1 MSKINNLNN
10 FLSSIE
16 EIVDEA
22 RNGRMFV
29 LVDNEDRENEGDLII
44 PAQMATPDAINFMAT
59 YGRGL
64 ICLSLTKNRIDELEL
79 SQETLDVSSAKFW
92 TKSTILNLEK
102 SMLLG
107 DQIGGHIVTG
117 HVDGTA
123 ILKKKENIKGS
134 VKFDFKLSKV
144 LQKYIVK
151 KGSISIDGVS
161 LTINEVNNSFFN
173 VNIISHTYKN
183 TTLGKIN
190 VNDKVNV
197 EVDNIARYAVKAVK
211 YYIKEK

>member
-1 MSKINNLNN
+1 MFTGIIRDIGKITSLNNSNGDLNLSIKTGLNLNN
-10 FLSSIE
+10 VSI
-16 EIVDEA
+16 
-22 RNGRMFV
+22 
-29 LVDNEDRENEGDLII
+29 GDSICCGGVCL
-44 PAQMATPDAINFMAT
+44 TVINLKKDVF
-59 YGRGL
+59 
-64 ICLSLTKNRIDELEL
+64 KVEL
-79 SQETLDVSSAKFW
+79 SKETLDVSSAKFW
-92 TKSTILNLEK
+92 TKGTMLNLEK
-102 SMLLG
+102 ALLLG

-134 VKFDFKLSKV
+134 VKLDFKLSKI

-161 LTINEVNNSFFN
+161 LTINEVNNSLFN
-173 VNIISHTYKN
+173 VNIISHTYRN
-183 TTLGKIN
+183 TTLGKLN

-197 EVDNIARYAVKAVK
+197 EVDNIARYAVKTVK

>member
-1 MSKINNLNN
+1 MFAGIIRDIGKITSLNDSNGDLNLSIKTGLNLNN
-10 FLSSIE
+10 VSI
-16 EIVDEA
+16 
-22 RNGRMFV
+22 
-29 LVDNEDRENEGDLII
+29 GDSICCSGVCL
-44 PAQMATPDAINFMAT
+44 TVINLKKDVF
-59 YGRGL
+59 
-64 ICLSLTKNRIDELEL
+64 KVEL
-79 SQETLDVSSAKFW
+79 SQETLNVSSAKFW
-92 TKSTILNLEK
+92 AKSTILNLEK

>member
-1 MSKINNLNN
+1 MFTGIIRDIGKITSLNDSNGDLNLSIKTGLNLNN
-10 FLSSIE
+10 VSI
-16 EIVDEA
+16 
-22 RNGRMFV
+22 
-29 LVDNEDRENEGDLII
+29 GDSICCGGVCL
-44 PAQMATPDAINFMAT
+44 TVINLKKDVF
-59 YGRGL
+59 
-64 ICLSLTKNRIDELEL
+64 KVEL
-79 SQETLDVSSAKFW
+79 SKETLDVSSAKFW
-92 TKSTILNLEK
+92 TKGTMLNLEK
-102 SMLLG
+102 ALLLG

-117 HVDGTA
+117 HVDGIA

-161 LTINEVNNSFFN
+161 LTINEVNNSLFN

-190 VNDKVNV
+190 LNDQVNV

>member
-1 MSKINNLNN
+1 MFTGIIRDIGKITSLNDSNGDLNLSIKTGLNLNN
-10 FLSSIE
+10 VSI
-16 EIVDEA
+16 
-22 RNGRMFV
+22 
-29 LVDNEDRENEGDLII
+29 GDSICCGGVCL
-44 PAQMATPDAINFMAT
+44 TVINLKKDIF
-59 YGRGL
+59 
-64 ICLSLTKNRIDELEL
+64 KVEL
-79 SQETLDVSSAKFW
+79 SKETLDVSSAKFW
-92 TKSTILNLEK
+92 TKGTILNLEK
-102 SMLLG
+102 SLLLG

-117 HVDGTA
+117 HVDGIA

-197 EVDNIARYAVKAVK
+197 EVDNIARYAVKAVR

>member
-1 MSKINNLNN
+1 MFAGIIRDIGKITSLNDSNGDLNLSIKTGLNLNN
-10 FLSSIE
+10 VSI
-16 EIVDEA
+16 
-22 RNGRMFV
+22 
-29 LVDNEDRENEGDLII
+29 GDSICCGGVCL
-44 PAQMATPDAINFMAT
+44 TVINLKKDVF
-59 YGRGL
+59 
-64 ICLSLTKNRIDELEL
+64 KVEL
-79 SQETLDVSSAKFW
+79 SKETLDVSSAKFW
-92 TKSTILNLEK
+92 TKGTMLNLEK
-102 SMLLG
+102 ALLLG

-134 VKFDFKLSKV
+134 VKLDFKLSKV

-197 EVDNIARYAVKAVK
+197 EVDNIARYAVKAVE